1 MGDNFRIL
9 RSVIYVPGT
18 DPQKIV
24 KALTSQADGII
35 LDLEDSTAPNSKVA
49 ARGHV
54 VEAIKGGNFG
64 HRTVIVRCNALRT
77 EWGPEDLRQVAG
89 AGPHAILAPKVSSEG
104 DVRTYLAA
112 MRAAPQHTELWI
124 MAETVSCFNGNL
136 PRIAAIGS
144 EPSSRLTTL
153 VMGTNDIKKEMRALE
168 APGREPL
175 QFALA
180 QLVIAARDNNL
191 LVIDGVYN
199 KFVGKDKSEDENRA
213 IIAEFEAECKQG
225 HYFGFDGKTLIHPSQ
240 IDIANKTFRPSAEE
254 SERDQR
260 IIEVFERPENI
271 GKGVV
276 AAPWGGMLEA
286 AIHLAQAKRTVAI
299 SQRLQQMDALFAK
312 NSGIPGRQCQ
322 I

>member
-9 RSVIYVPGT
+9 RSVIYVPGA
-18 DPQKIV
+18 DPQKIA
-24 KALTSQADGII
+24 KALTSQADGVI

-49 ARGHV
+49 ARCQV
-54 VEAIKGGNFG
+54 VEAVKRGNFG
-64 HRTVIVRCNALRT
+64 HRTVIVRCNALST
-77 EWGPEDLRQVAG
+77 EWGSEDLRQVAG
-89 AGPHAILAPKVSSEG
+89 AGPHAILAPKVNSES
-104 DVRTYLAA
+104 DVRSYLAA
-112 MRAAPQHTELWI
+112 MRAAPQHTELWV

-153 VMGTNDIKKEMRALE
+153 VMGANDIRKETRALD

-180 QLVIAARDNNL
+180 QLVVAARDNNL
-191 LVIDGVYN
+191 LAIDGVYN
-199 KFVGKDKSEDENRA
+199 KFVAKDKSEGENEA
-213 IIAEFEAECKQG
+213 IAAGFEAECKQG

-240 IDIANKTFRPSAEE
+240 IAIANNTFRPSDAEAD
-254 SERDQR
+254 RDQK
-260 IIEVFERPENI
+260 IIDIFDLPENL

-286 AIHLAQAKRTVAI
+286 AIHLTQAKRTVAI
-299 SQRLQQMDALFAK
+299 NHRIIEIETLLAK
-312 NSGIPGRQCQ
+312 N
-322 I
+322 